1 MVSHL
6 PKTLQDAIRLTQEL
20 GIRYIWIDSICII
33 QDDKEDWEHES
44 ANMLSVYA
52 NASLTIAA
60 SNGNDSHKG
69 LFTEIP
75 SRNYV
80 QIGCSFG
87 GRQGQALAF
96 NCPLN
101 SEAFS
106 IETEREEKHARFPV
120 FLDYITLPEEPLS
133 ERGWTLQERV
143 LARRTLHY
151 SDQQMFFECNKAY
164 RGEDGLFLNARF
176 DTIHQKINAR
186 DIDPKGI
193 DSEGQS
199 SISKDA
205 LLKFWYRLLWIYG
218 QRKLSR
224 PSDKLPAISGIASI
238 FAKRLNDQYVAGLW
252 RSDLI
257 GGLTWSAPNCKH
269 VREYRAPSW
278 SWASVDGIIAFT
290 PEFKYKPLAT
300 IIDVEIDLKGANPY
314 GEVLEGRI
322 RICAPMRRLYFV
334 GNDAVF
340 GADKSRDRTG
350 LELSMENV
358 EDERIYERFDYD
370 YGDCSEQSIQEAVQ
384 KILENLKGKEI
395 FALFLLDILEWNDE
409 DCPLKAL
416 IIAKV
421 QGGEEYQKLGG
432 IRVSR
437 RAFKKSFAGE
447 KEEKVRTITLI

>member
-133 ERGWTLQERV
+133 ERG
-143 LARRTLHY
+143 
-151 SDQQMFFECNKAY
+151 
-164 RGEDGLFLNARF
+164 
-176 DTIHQKINAR
+176 
-186 DIDPKGI
+186 
-193 DSEGQS
+193 
-199 SISKDA
+199 
-205 LLKFWYRLLWIYG
+205 
-218 QRKLSR
+218 
-224 PSDKLPAISGIASI
+224 
-238 FAKRLNDQYVAGLW
+238 
-252 RSDLI
+252 
-257 GGLTWSAPNCKH
+257 
-269 VREYRAPSW
+269 
-278 SWASVDGIIAFT
+278 
-290 PEFKYKPLAT
+290 
-300 IIDVEIDLKGANPY
+300 
-314 GEVLEGRI
+314 
-322 RICAPMRRLYFV
+322 
-334 GNDAVF
+334 
-340 GADKSRDRTG
+340 
-350 LELSMENV
+350 
-358 EDERIYERFDYD
+358 
-370 YGDCSEQSIQEAVQ
+370 
-384 KILENLKGKEI
+384 
-395 FALFLLDILEWNDE
+395 
-409 DCPLKAL
+409 
-416 IIAKV
+416 
-421 QGGEEYQKLGG
+421 
-432 IRVSR
+432 
-437 RAFKKSFAGE
+437 
-447 KEEKVRTITLI
+447 